1 MQKLESIAERIRRDF
16 DARTAAR
23 DKALATAR
31 QLTRACSLA
40 IRAAHRLETDT
51 STRLSAGTSTRLS
64 AGTSTRLS
72 AGTSTRLSAG
82 TSTRLSAGTSTRLS
96 AGTSTRL
103 SAGEMAGQ
111 LSEARSLADAL
122 RAELQGYPDLFHAG
136 YTQDALKEFVE
147 ANATCALIQN
157 QSLPTPEELGVG
169 GATYLNGLAEVVGEL
184 RRRTLD
190 ILRHGY
196 SQEAERLLGLMDDIY
211 GVLVS
216 MDYPD
221 AITSGLRRQT
231 DVARSI
237 IEKTRGDITFSLR
250 GEHLEQAI
258 GKLIVQ
264 LNGEQARVGKE
275 AGAFVAQG
283 EDD

>member
-31 QLTRACSLA
+31 GLTRACSLA
-40 IRAAHRLETDT
+40 IRAAHRLETD
-51 STRLSAGTSTRLS
+51 
-64 AGTSTRLS
+64 
-72 AGTSTRLSAG
+72 

-211 GVLVS
+211 SVLVS

>member
-1 MQKLESIAERIRRDF
+1 MHKLESITDQIRQDF
-16 DARTAAR
+16 DVRTAAR
-23 DKALATAR
+23 DKALAAAR

-40 IRAAHRLETDT
+40 IRAAHRLETD
-51 STRLSAGTSTRLS
+51 G
-64 AGTSTRLS
+64 
-72 AGTSTRLSAG
+72 
-82 TSTRLSAGTSTRLS
+82 
-96 AGTSTRL
+96 
-103 SAGEMAGQ
+103 MAGQ
-111 LSEARSLADAL
+111 LAEARTLADAL
-122 RAELQGYPDLFHAG
+122 RAELKNYPDLYHAG

-157 QSLPTPEELGVG
+157 QPLPTPEELGVG

-258 GKLIVQ
+258 GKLIGQ
-264 LNGEQARVGKE
+264 LNGEQAGAGKE
-275 AGAFVAQG
+275 AGSFIVR
-283 EDD
+283 EEE

>member
-1 MQKLESIAERIRRDF
+1 MDHLDSISELIRTQF

-23 DKALATAR
+23 DQALAQAR
-31 QLTRACSLA
+31 ALTRFCSQA
-40 IRAAHRLETDT
+40 IRAVHRDEDDT
-51 STRLSAGTSTRLS
+51 MN
-64 AGTSTRLS
+64 
-72 AGTSTRLSAG
+72 
-82 TSTRLSAGTSTRLS
+82 
-96 AGTSTRL
+96 
-103 SAGEMAGQ
+103 EQ
-111 LSEARSLADAL
+111 LSEARKLADSL
-122 RAELQGYPDLFHAG
+122 RAAVAGFPDLYYAG

-157 QSLPTPEELGVG
+157 QPLPTPEELGVG

-196 SQEAERLLGLMDDIY
+196 SPEAERLLGLMDDIY
-211 GVLVS
+211 GILVS

-258 GKLIVQ
+258 GRLIGQ
-264 LNGEQARVGKE
+264 LNGDQPEVQKE
-275 AGAFVAQG
+275 AGKFVAR
-283 EDD
+283 EDE